1 MAKTKLPD
9 LVIGDLIINPPIV
22 QGGMGA
28 RVSASSLVSAV
39 SNEGA
44 FGVIASVGLAE
55 VGEADSNG
63 LSYEERSKAALFNMI
78 HATKLKTKNSFG
90 VNIMCALS
98 NYDDLAKV
106 SLEENVAAIISGA
119 GLPLGLPALTQDI
132 KSNTKLIPIVSSG
145 RAADLICKTWS
156 RRYNVLP
163 DAFVL
168 EGPLAGGH
176 LGFKFTDL
184 VSDELPLV
192 ENILPEVL
200 SVCKKYESAKG
211 KKIPVIVGGGVFTGK
226 DIARLLKLGASG
238 VQMATRFVCTD
249 ECDAPDL
256 FKQAYI
262 NSTEKDIVI
271 ILSPVGLPA
280 RVIKNKFVERIES
293 GEKIK
298 FTCPYRCLKVCNPY
312 SANYCIAQAM
322 INAYKGNLEEGYVMC
337 GANVHRIKKI
347 VSVKELINELAEE
360 FGENLY
366 TTT

>member
-1 MAKTKLPD
+1 
-9 LVIGDLIINPPIV
+9 
-22 QGGMGA
+22 
-28 RVSASSLVSAV
+28 
-39 SNEGA
+39 
-44 FGVIASVGLAE
+44 
-55 VGEADSNG
+55 
-63 LSYEERSKAALFNMI
+63 
-78 HATKLKTKNSFG
+78 
-90 VNIMCALS
+90 
-98 NYDDLAKV
+98 
-106 SLEENVAAIISGA
+106 
-119 GLPLGLPALTQDI
+119 
-132 KSNTKLIPIVSSG
+132 
-145 RAADLICKTWS
+145 
-156 RRYNVLP
+156 
-163 DAFVL
+163 
-168 EGPLAGGH
+168 
-176 LGFKFTDL
+176 
-184 VSDELPLV
+184 
-192 ENILPEVL
+192 
-200 SVCKKYESAKG
+200 
-211 KKIPVIVGGGVFTGK
+211 
-226 DIARLLKLGASG
+226 
-238 VQMATRFVCTD
+238 MATRFVCTD